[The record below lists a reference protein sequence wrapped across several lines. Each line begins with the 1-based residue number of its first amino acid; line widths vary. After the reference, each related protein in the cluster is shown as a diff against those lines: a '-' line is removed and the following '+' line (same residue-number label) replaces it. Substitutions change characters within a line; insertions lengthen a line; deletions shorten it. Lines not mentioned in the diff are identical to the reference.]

1 MEKERQKM
9 KFIEVTARDLVKR
22 IAIPVE
28 RIVRVI
34 EEDKGCFL
42 AVNERKRHLIGISVF
57 ESYDEVLE
65 MLNSTLEI
73 GEKKPL
79 L

>member
-42 AVNERKRHLIGISVF
+42 AVNERKRHSSAVKFEKWWCNRQVISWH
-57 ESYDEVLE
+57 
-65 MLNSTLEI
+65 
-73 GEKKPL
+73 
-79 L
+79 